1 VDRRNIT
8 AALSFRVLVGLAL
21 GAAATMAT
29 AAPMGLAVGARW
41 TYQVRIAEQIAVGG
55 PRSFQR
61 TDTTTLL
68 RKQEVASI
76 EKSLFPTDGTVYVI
90 KQTDTGETGTTPEQR
105 VLYVEVAKNAIRELG
120 YRNGGLEDK
129 LVKLAP
135 PDLSYKW
142 PLKVGQSWE
151 SVVGVDRLN
160 IKARSEVVEAK
171 PLLVGKTSY
180 DKAYRVDT
188 TSSEMSGSLRIGPG
202 RWGRVVRGS
211 VRQTYWVVPNVG
223 EVLWDDR
230 SVVELDVPLE
240 DSPATTV
247 AWVPVDDEDTPTV
260 RLTRTVSEHGEIASY
275 TPPGGKAA
283 TEPKGI

>member
-1 VDRRNIT
+1 MDRTSI
-8 AALSFRVLVGLAL
+8 AAAVSVRVALGLAL
-21 GAAATMAT
+21 GAAAVVAT
-29 AAPMGLAVGARW
+29 AAPMGLAVGAQW
-41 TYQVRIAEQIAVGG
+41 TYRVRTAEQIALGG

-61 TDTTTLL
+61 TDTTTVL

-76 EKSLFPTDGTVYVI
+76 ERSLFPTDGTVYVI
-90 KQTDTGETGTTPEQR
+90 KQTDTGQPGTEPEQR
-105 VLYVEVAKNAIRELG
+105 VLYVEVGKNAIRELG

-135 PDLSYKW
+135 PDLSYMW

-160 IKARSEVVEAK
+160 IKARSVVVEAK
-171 PLLVGKTSY
+171 PLLVGKTAY

-211 VRQTYWVVPNVG
+211 VRQTYWVVPKVG
-223 EVLWDDR
+223 EVMWDDR

-240 DSPATTV
+240 DAPAKTA
-247 AWVPVDDEDTPTV
+247 AWRSSDDEEAPTV
-260 RLTRTVSEHGEIASY
+260 RLTRTVAEHGEIESY

-283 TEPKGI
+283 TERKGI